1 MNRRLIHGVRQNKA
15 AHEVNVQRIHGFV
28 EVKPHEHTCL
38 YKPPIPRPQCFFLPP
53 LSDSTIK
60 DSIQPSSTSEN
71 LGLVCLRCFR
81 CLGLLDLSHLCFLG
95 YQTLSLLDNLQ
106 SFPSTSIF
114 VCKLSLNSPSCLPPG
129 ALVRMSPRSNRAGQ
143 LERESKRSIS
153 GTLNK
158 VRIWRTW

>member
-1 MNRRLIHGVRQNKA
+1 MNKGLIHGFRQDEA

-53 LSDSTIK
+53 LSDSTVN
-60 DSIQPSSTSEN
+60 DSIRPSSNLAN
-71 LGLVCLRCFR
+71 LGLVYLHCF
-81 CLGLLDLSHLCFLG
+81 GLLDLSHLCFLG

-106 SFPSTSIF
+106 SFPSTSIS
-114 VCKLSLNSPSCLPPG
+114 VCNLSLNSPACLPPG
-129 ALVRMSPRSNRAGQ
+129 ALVRMSPHSNRAGQ

-153 GTLNK
+153 GTLSK
-158 VRIWRTW
+158 VRIWRSS